1 MANVPQPI
9 DILRNDMSG
18 EFDEEYSN
26 SDDIILFG
34 SSGRNTSSDYS
45 TLDTPPI
52 ASSSGEYI
60 HYDSETVDS
69 IRNFSE
75 DERPRLMLQRTDA
88 EEIQRQIVF
97 VDPKSREVLKSM
109 GQNKSLKPVNMITK
123 NTIMSISEETNLIV
137 SPITLEVTLPKISTD
152 TTRSIGSTRY
162 SNTSRVSAVIPTVSH
177 ILKTSGGDRFISG
190 SGSRRIRG
198 GETKNLCGI
207 NGIWYET

>member
-26 SDDIILFG
+26 SDDIILFATG
-34 SSGRNTSSDYS
+34 TSSGRNTSSENS
-45 TLDTPPI
+45 TDTPPI
-52 ASSSGEYI
+52 GSEYI

-75 DERPRLMLQRTDA
+75 DERPRLMLQRTNP

-123 NTIMSISEETNLIV
+123 NTIMSLSEETNLIV
-137 SPITLEVTLPKISTD
+137 SPNTLEVTLPKISTD
-152 TTRSIGSTRY
+152 TTRSIGPTRY